1 MRSLPH
7 KKILVKYFFSLYI
20 SAMRES
26 EVENYLVW
34 LVETSGGKTYKF
46 KSPNQRGVADRIVCM
61 PNGETWFVELKRPKG
76 GRLAPLQA
84 IFRDQV
90 TALQQRYALLISK
103 QEIDTWHHMYLTRCS
118 TKSSASTS

>member
-1 MRSLPH
+1 
-7 KKILVKYFFSLYI
+7 
-20 SAMRES
+20 MRES

-46 KSPNQRGVADRIVCM
+46 KSPNQRGVADRVVCM
-61 PNGETWFVELKRPKG
+61 PNGETWFIELKRPKG

-90 TALQQRYALLISK
+90 IALQQRYALLINT
-103 QEIDTWHHMYLTRCS
+103 QEIDLWLSKYRTRCS
-118 TKSSASTS
+118 TESSKFTN

>member
-1 MRSLPH
+1 MPSLPH
-7 KKILVKYFFSLYI
+7 KIILVKYFFSLYI

-34 LVETSGGKTYKF
+34 IVETEGGKAYKF
-46 KSPNQRGVADRIVCM
+46 KSPNQRGVADRVVCM
-61 PNGETWFVELKRPKG
+61 PNGETWFIELKRPKG

-90 TALQQRYALLISK
+90 IALQQRYALLINK
-103 QEIDTWHHMYLTRCS
+103 QEIDTWLHSYHTRCS
-118 TKSSASTS
+118 TKSSKLTN

>member
-1 MRSLPH
+1 MERD
-7 KKILVKYFFSLYI
+7 IERWLVKS
-20 SAMRES
+20 
-26 EVENYLVW
+26 VEAL
-34 LVETSGGKTYKF
+34 GGKAYKF

-90 TALQQRYALLISK
+90 IALQQRYALLISK
-103 QEIDTWHHMYLTRCS
+103 SEIDTWHHSYLTRCS
-118 TKSSASTS
+118 TKSSASTN

>member
-1 MRSLPH
+1 MPH

-34 LVETSGGKTYKF
+34 KIETSGGKTFKF
-46 KSPNQRGVADRIVCM
+46 KSPSQRGVADRIVCM
-61 PNGETWFVELKRPKG
+61 PNGETWFIELKRPKG

-84 IFRDQV
+84 IFRDEV
-90 TALQQRYALLISK
+90 VKLQQRYALLTNK
-103 QEIDTWHHMYLTRCS
+103 KEIDEWTHEYLTRCS
-118 TKSSASTS
+118 TE

>member
-34 LVETSGGKTYKF
+34 KIETSGGKTFKF
-46 KSPNQRGVADRIVCM
+46 KSPSQRGVADRIVCM
-61 PNGETWFVELKRPKG
+61 PNGETWFIELKRPKG

-84 IFRDQV
+84 IFRDEV
-90 TALQQRYALLISK
+90 VKLQQRYALLTNK
-103 QEIDTWHHMYLTRCS
+103 KEIDEWTHEYLTRCS
-118 TKSSASTS
+118 TE